1 MHAECVCFALPVE
14 QTTSGEPW
22 VSLGYDDSVLD
33 PRSSEPARLQLWPR
47 TKDDAA
53 AVALAATMTFRLCPS
68 TPGGVICDAW
78 HVHAAPELT
87 SKRVCTCS
95 HRIHFNTAALLL
107 TSRFRDRDRS
117 RPLERERPFR
127 LTSFCAV
134 KQAAGGCICEMV
146 AAGCWRALEAL
157 QGSPEV
163 GGGVRS
169 NESLSSASS
178 RHTPPTCRV
187 HCWRYTSSFSLG
199 ALGLHPAKHRSQ

>member
-95 HRIHFNTAALLL
+95 HRIHFNTAALLANFSIPRL
-107 TSRFRDRDRS
+107 GQVKAPGAGATIQAHEFLRGQAGRRWLHLRDGSGWVLEGLRS
-117 RPLERERPFR
+117 
-127 LTSFCAV
+127 
-134 KQAAGGCICEMV
+134 AAGKP
-146 AAGCWRALEAL
+146 R
-157 QGSPEV
+157 
-163 GGGVRS
+163 GGG
-169 NESLSSASS
+169 
-178 RHTPPTCRV
+178 
-187 HCWRYTSSFSLG
+187 WR
-199 ALGLHPAKHRSQ
+199 QIE